1 MINILPTPKKIIEK
15 EGAFHI
21 GSCDVA
27 VIGQHDIRVVRAAV
41 KLRDAL
47 TVKTGVFHK
56 FYRAQDVIQ
65 QAICIREDATLP
77 KEGYSLEI
85 KQDGIEL
92 IGGDAAGCFYGIQTL
107 LQLLDSAEDSL
118 VCVSIQDKPDME
130 HRGFYHDATRGR
142 IPSLEGVKRIVDMLA
157 RFKVNSF
164 QLYVEHSFD
173 FAEFS
178 NEHRTEEEQLTAQ
191 EILEIDEYCYNHFI
205 DFIPSLSTFG
215 HLYELL
221 MKEEYR
227 HLCELEN
234 FEPEWH
240 FWRERMS
247 HHTIDA
253 TNPESIQVVCSLI
266 DQYLPLFRSQ
276 YFNICCDETFDLA
289 KGRNAGKD
297 SAQLYIGFVSQVA
310 KYVSDAGKTVMMWGD
325 IALEHP
331 ELLPQIPKDVVLLN
345 WNYDAEPVLDNIVQV
360 GKQSLKQIV
369 CPGTNSWRALFEI
382 PSISVPN
389 ITKML
394 RTGYENNAIGALNT
408 NWGDYGHAAHF
419 ECALYG
425 TVLGAC
431 LSWNIKAEVNEDFDS
446 LVSSIVYGTNKNV
459 VKLIKELG
467 DLQLTARWGEV
478 FEWQKLRTKDC
489 FYSEE
494 NAMETSVTRCRE
506 IQKELMDIEGNQE
519 ILKAVLVAAEGI
531 ELFNMAALQIKRNGD
546 TSEELKESFVRWL
559 KGYKDCWLRTN
570 KQSEL
575 VEIEKFIQNM

>member
-227 HLCELEN
+227 HLD
-234 FEPEWH
+234 
-240 FWRERMS
+240 RKS
-247 HHTIDA
+247 
-253 TNPESIQVVCSLI
+253 VV
-266 DQYLPLFRSQ
+266 
-276 YFNICCDETFDLA
+276 
-289 KGRNAGKD
+289 
-297 SAQLYIGFVSQVA
+297 
-310 KYVSDAGKTVMMWGD
+310 
-325 IALEHP
+325 
-331 ELLPQIPKDVVLLN
+331 
-345 WNYDAEPVLDNIVQV
+345 
-360 GKQSLKQIV
+360 
-369 CPGTNSWRALFEI
+369 
-382 PSISVPN
+382 
-389 ITKML
+389 
-394 RTGYENNAIGALNT
+394 
-408 NWGDYGHAAHF
+408 
-419 ECALYG
+419 
-425 TVLGAC
+425 
-431 LSWNIKAEVNEDFDS
+431 
-446 LVSSIVYGTNKNV
+446 
-459 VKLIKELG
+459 
-467 DLQLTARWGEV
+467 
-478 FEWQKLRTKDC
+478 
-489 FYSEE
+489 
-494 NAMETSVTRCRE
+494 
-506 IQKELMDIEGNQE
+506 
-519 ILKAVLVAAEGI
+519 
-531 ELFNMAALQIKRNGD
+531 
-546 TSEELKESFVRWL
+546 
-559 KGYKDCWLRTN
+559 
-570 KQSEL
+570 
-575 VEIEKFIQNM
+575 